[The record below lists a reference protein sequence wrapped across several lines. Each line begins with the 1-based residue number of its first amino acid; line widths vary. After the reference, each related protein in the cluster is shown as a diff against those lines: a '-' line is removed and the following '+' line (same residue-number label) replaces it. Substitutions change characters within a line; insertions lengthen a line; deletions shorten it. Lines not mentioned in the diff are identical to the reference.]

1 MTMQFEKTST
11 GATPI
16 FPGAPKGVLSQDS
29 GRVNSDPRTGS
40 AGGEVRRSEI
50 LDRAGSLGRR
60 SLAGHR

>member
-1 MTMQFEKTST
+1 MITQFDKFST

-16 FPGAPKGVLSQDS
+16 CRGASTSVYTQDT
-29 GRVNSDPRTGS
+29 GRTNADRRNGS

-50 LDRAGSLGRR
+50 LDRASGLARP